1 MCEVFAKEVS
11 KPLED
16 KLYNFLVSHQI
27 NLSNDTDIIS
37 VCKKL
42 KLTGLYMPLDETMD
56 GFILV
61 NNKYRVIAIKESL
74 EPLDARFLIA
84 HELGHYITAYDESK
98 DESNQFV
105 VAARETFRHGAE
117 KPFMEHQMDYLGA
130 AILVPREQ
138 LKRELEEMKINYNNL
153 HTETDVMNH
162 IPYDVISYFAN
173 RYRVSK
179 QLIIRR
185 IAEVSYYAA

>member
-1 MCEVFAKEVS
+1 MCEVFAKDKS

-16 KLYNFLVSHQI
+16 KLFNFLVSHQI
-27 NLSNDTDIIS
+27 NLSNDIDIIS

-42 KLTGLYMPLDETMD
+42 DLTGLYMPLDESMD

-61 NNKYRVIAIKESL
+61 NEKYRVIAIKESL
-74 EPLDARFLIA
+74 EPLEARFLIA

-105 VAARETFRHGAE
+105 VAARETYKHGAN
-117 KPFMEHQMDYLGA
+117 KPFTEHQMDYLGA
-130 AILVPREQ
+130 AILVPKEQ
-138 LKRELEEMKINYNNL
+138 FKRELDVMNINYSNL
-153 HTETDVMNH
+153 HTENDVMKN
-162 IPYDVISYFAN
+162 IPYNVISYFAN
-173 RYRVSK
+173 RYRVPK
-179 QLIIRR
+179 RLIIRR